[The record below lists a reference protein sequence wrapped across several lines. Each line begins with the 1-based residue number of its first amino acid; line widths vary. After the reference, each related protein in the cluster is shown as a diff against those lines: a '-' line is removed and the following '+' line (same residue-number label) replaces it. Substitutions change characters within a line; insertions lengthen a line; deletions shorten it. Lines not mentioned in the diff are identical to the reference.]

1 MEKIVETVFLNLPIG
16 VLVIGPRGNIIDAN
30 PVSCDILGCPSD
42 GFVGSNWGDV
52 FFVHEENSEFVNVVF
67 DAIQKVTPRI
77 ERVTPYFLP
86 DGEKKFLS
94 VISSTQRGEDGRI
107 SAIVVLI
114 EDLTE
119 LHGLHER
126 EKRMLAQNHRLATE
140 RAESLIAFAQSVAH
154 QIRNPIMS
162 IAGFTRL
169 LDRRAD
175 EASRESLEAIGE
187 ETRKLETMVRAVTEY
202 SSIALENPAHVNL
215 WVVIE
220 EARGRLADKEAVKG
234 RTITWDTECPDM
246 NVTADRHLLARALF
260 ELLLNS
266 IEFAGDGPAVKIC
279 AKDKDG
285 FVVISIA
292 DNGPGF
298 TAEGLEMA
306 FDPFYTTKPVGA
318 GMGLTRAKRIV
329 NEHQGSMTIGNG
341 PDGGARV
348 QVSIPVDPM

>member
-1 MEKIVETVFLNLPIG
+1 M
-16 VLVIGPRGNIIDAN
+16 
-30 PVSCDILGCPSD
+30 
-42 GFVGSNWGDV
+42 
-52 FFVHEENSEFVNVVF
+52 
-67 DAIQKVTPRI
+67 
-77 ERVTPYFLP
+77 
-86 DGEKKFLS
+86 
-94 VISSTQRGEDGRI
+94 
-107 SAIVVLI
+107 
-114 EDLTE
+114 
-119 LHGLHER
+119 
-126 EKRMLAQNHRLATE
+126 
-140 RAESLIAFAQSVAH
+140 
-154 QIRNPIMS
+154 
-162 IAGFTRL
+162 
-169 LDRRAD
+169 
-175 EASRESLEAIGE
+175 
-187 ETRKLETMVRAVTEY
+187 
-202 SSIALENPAHVNL
+202 
-215 WVVIE
+215 
-220 EARGRLADKEAVKG
+220 ADKEAVKG

-348 QVSIPVDPM
+348 QVPFPLIRCNPAQLSLFC